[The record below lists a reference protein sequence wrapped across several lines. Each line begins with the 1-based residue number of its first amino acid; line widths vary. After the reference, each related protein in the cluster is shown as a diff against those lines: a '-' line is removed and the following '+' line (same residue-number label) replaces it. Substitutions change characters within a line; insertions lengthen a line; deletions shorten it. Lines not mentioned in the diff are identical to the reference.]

1 MKNIVL
7 PAIVGTVILFLLG
20 GLFYGLI
27 FKSTMDAGMASFG
40 AAANSDP
47 NLLIVFCCH
56 LIFIVMMCLLF
67 EKLNLLT
74 TSSILKTAV
83 VVSVALAVWFEL
95 WMIVSFNVMSSA
107 LITADLTSN
116 IISSSA
122 GAAAAGLTRAR
133 LAK

>member
-1 MKNIVL
+1 MKNYVL
-7 PAIVGTVILFLLG
+7 PAIVGTVVLFLLG

-27 FKSTMDAGMASFG
+27 FKSTMDASMASFG
-40 AAANSDP
+40 TVTNSNP
-47 NLLIVFCCH
+47 NMLLMLTCH

-67 EKLNLLT
+67 EKLNLIT

-83 VVSVALAVWFEL
+83 VVSIALAVWFEL
-95 WMIVSFNVMSSA
+95 WMIVSFSVMSSA
-107 LITADLTSN
+107 LITADITSN